1 MLSLPLA
8 RSFHSSPSLD
18 NIFGSR
24 VQQQPKHRFEH
35 AGRNSRNNQFGVP
48 SELASTPLLREIDSV
63 HDIQE
68 GSLIISK
75 VESSLGCHDL
85 RQPYFHKAI
94 VLVLDHDPDD
104 FTQGV
109 LLNRASDLILDGKDI
124 LYVDDGESDDT
135 QASSTSWRI
144 HFGGDIGGW
153 YEENPQL
160 LCLHGIDTEA
170 SRAVSDPIFE
180 ENSDIGNVYIT
191 SHRGALSL
199 VQAGEATPDMFYTF
213 SGFCGWEPG
222 QLEREVDRNS
232 WCLASFVQEEENDD
246 NDGHPLMNLLE
257 KYSWKNKDYRPQS
270 GGLEFWEQLVADL
283 GKDKG
288 YENDEA
294 KNRPQAFSD
303 MMVKEW
309 ATQRLIM
316 AGGDDGSLNGTS
328 ESNEKKPTSQI
339 DDQDI
344 FRALKA
350 ASENDQL
357 GPGAILRASPVNSY
371 LLDAQLFHK
380 STILVLQESP
390 STQVSIGVILNLV
403 TNDVY
408 TLVVD
413 GKEYNFPI
421 RYGGYSGKEQAQGK
435 QEEEQYFWFHN
446 NQLLKENDFGL
457 PISFSSA
464 SPESTSQDFSCIYAC
479 DFGEVSKALELG
491 LAKAADFLLVQGF
504 CAWEKQG
511 SSGGLNG
518 QILNGNLEDTR
529 WFQKT
534 ASGRESLWRCLRD
547 QKQPTSEFD
556 LQNNLALSISAW
568 EQGAREKT
576 QEEPKE
582 TRLVFGTDVTVSELA
597 DEALFIWMKL
607 FLLSNRVYLPVD

>member
-257 KYSWKNKDYRPQS
+257 NTRGKTKTIDPN
-270 GGLEFWEQLVADL
+270 LV
-283 GKDKG
+283 
-288 YENDEA
+288 
-294 KNRPQAFSD
+294 
-303 MMVKEW
+303 
-309 ATQRLIM
+309 
-316 AGGDDGSLNGTS
+316 GSNFGNS
-328 ESNEKKPTSQI
+328 SSQI
-339 DDQDI
+339 
-344 FRALKA
+344 
-350 ASENDQL
+350 SERTRVMKMTK
-357 GPGAILRASPVNSY
+357 PKIVP
-371 LLDAQLFHK
+371 K
-380 STILVLQESP
+380 P
-390 STQVSIGVILNLV
+390 
-403 TNDVY
+403 
-408 TLVVD
+408 
-413 GKEYNFPI
+413 FPI
-421 RYGGYSGKEQAQGK
+421 
-435 QEEEQYFWFHN
+435 
-446 NQLLKENDFGL
+446 
-457 PISFSSA
+457 
-464 SPESTSQDFSCIYAC
+464 
-479 DFGEVSKALELG
+479 
-491 LAKAADFLLVQGF
+491 
-504 CAWEKQG
+504 
-511 SSGGLNG
+511 
-518 QILNGNLEDTR
+518 
-529 WFQKT
+529 
-534 ASGRESLWRCLRD
+534 
-547 QKQPTSEFD
+547 
-556 LQNNLALSISAW
+556 
-568 EQGAREKT
+568 
-576 QEEPKE
+576 
-582 TRLVFGTDVTVSELA
+582 
-597 DEALFIWMKL
+597 
-607 FLLSNRVYLPVD
+607 